1 MRWID
6 IDQLEIP
13 DGWQA
18 KADKALNELRQEI
31 ERAEQEACL
40 TGKDISVARKKA
52 ISEGLDKNSRK
63 KIWRDLAP
71 YLARLHNGK
80 CWYSESLNPGSNKDV
95 DHFRPKNRVNEDPD
109 HEGYWW
115 LAFDWRNYR
124 YSCQWCNQRRVDTAN
139 NTNGGKWDRFPVFGT
154 FRARQEEDNFE
165 MEEVDLLDPIDPED
179 WKLLTFRPDGQPT
192 PASINTDTR
201 EYKRA
206 EISIQVYHLHCQ
218 EFVRDRKKLAT
229 NIRLLIERMEI
240 YYSKITDSTMRTL
253 FKNSQKELFR
263 LIDRDSEYSAAAL
276 AYARSEVYKM
286 ERGHQVKREWLEKI
300 LNSNP

>member
-31 ERAEQEACL
+31 ECAEQKARLAGE
-40 TGKDISVARKKA
+40 DIRAARRKA
-52 ISEGLDKNSRK
+52 ISEGLDKSSRQ

-71 YLARLHNGK
+71 YLAKLHNGK
-80 CWYSESLNPGSNKDV
+80 CWYSESFNSGSDGNV
-95 DHFRPKNRVNEDPD
+95 DHFRPKNRVYEDPD

-139 NTNGGKWDRFPVFGT
+139 STEGGKWDRFPVFGT

-179 WKLLTFRPDGQPT
+179 WKLLTFRSDGHPT

-206 EISIQVYHLHCQ
+206 EISIQVYHLHSQ
-218 EFVRDRKKLAT
+218 GFVRERKSLAT
-229 NIRLLIERMEI
+229 TIHLLIERMES
-240 YYSKITDSTMRTL
+240 YRSKITDSTMITL
-253 FKNSQKELFR
+253 YKNSLKELFR

>member
-31 ERAEQEACL
+31 KLAEQEACL
-40 TGKDISVARKKA
+40 TGKDISVARRKA
-52 ISEGLDKNSRK
+52 ISEGLNKSSRK

-71 YLARLHNGK
+71 YLAKLRNGK

-95 DHFRPKNRVNEDPD
+95 DHFRPKNRVDEDPD

-139 NTNGGKWDRFPVFGT
+139 NTNGGKWDSFPLSGA
-154 FRARQEEDNFE
+154 FRASRQEVDKLE
-165 MEEVDLLDPIDPED
+165 MEDIDLLDPIDPDD
-179 WKLLTFRPDGQPT
+179 WKLLTFLPTGQPT
-192 PASINTDTR
+192 PTKLPGTR
-201 EYKRA
+201 EHERA

-218 EFVRDRKKLAT
+218 EFVRGRKKLAT
-229 NIRLLIERMEI
+229 DIHLLIERMEI
-240 YYSKITDSTMRTL
+240 YRSEIIKPKMMTL
-253 FKNSQKELFR
+253 YKNSLKELFR

-276 AYARSEVYKM
+276 AYARSEVYKR
-286 ERGHQVKREWLEKI
+286 ELGHQVKREWLEKI